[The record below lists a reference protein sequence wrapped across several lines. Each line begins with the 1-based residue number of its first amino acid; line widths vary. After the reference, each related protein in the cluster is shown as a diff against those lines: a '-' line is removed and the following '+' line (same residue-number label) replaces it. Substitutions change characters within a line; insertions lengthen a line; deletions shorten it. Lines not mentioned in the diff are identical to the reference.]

1 MLENL
6 EIINIPAPYKQDFYI
21 ERSPH
26 LFVLK
31 TCQRT
36 LLIGLKESF
45 FHFDHDG
52 EKITGEQAYIYLLE
66 IICGLKSRL
75 VGENEIVNQ
84 FKLAYQD
91 FMNQEIRHTGIV
103 KLLEK
108 LFQDAKDIRSKF
120 LIGIGQKSYASIARR
135 KLIRESHAN
144 EVLILGSGILA
155 EDMINQLKKKAKVY
169 ISGRNTDK
177 VKLLSLKHDL
187 GVIDWKSPTLFTR
200 FDHIVNT
207 IGTDEKLFG
216 EAFFYQ
222 WYKHT
227 HDNRLFIDLG
237 SPSILD
243 TTFSK
248 AQGVLRLNDIFEEGA
263 VKDEQKLEKIK
274 EARLYIEDIVE
285 KRRPLFNRS
294 QSAVSGIN
302 IVETV

>member
-6 EIINIPAPYKQDFYI
+6 EIINISAPLNQDFYI
-21 ERSPH
+21 ERSRN

-36 LLIGLKESF
+36 LLIGAKESF
-45 FHFDHDG
+45 LHFHHDG

-84 FKLAYQD
+84 FKVAYQD
-91 FMNQEIRHTGIV
+91 FMNQETRNSSIV

-135 KLIRESHAN
+135 KLIRDHHAE

-155 EDMINQLKKKAKVY
+155 EDMINQLKKKARVY
-169 ISGRNTDK
+169 ISGRNADK

-187 GVIDWKSPTLFTR
+187 GIIDWQSPTLFTR
-200 FDHIVNT
+200 FHHIVNS
-207 IGTDEKLFG
+207 IGTEEKLFG

-222 WYKHT
+222 WFKMT
-227 HDNRLFIDLG
+227 SDNRLFIDLG
-237 SPSILD
+237 SPSSIE
-243 TTFSK
+243 TSFARS
-248 AQGVLRLNDIFEEGA
+248 QGVLRLNDIFEEGA
-263 VKDEQKLEKIK
+263 VKDEQKLEKIR
-274 EARLYIEDIVE
+274 EARVYIEGVVE
-285 KRRPLFNRS
+285 KRRPLFNSARS
-294 QSAVSGIN
+294 GQSL
-302 IVETV
+302 VETV